1 VVGATRNAG
10 PVAATRV
17 RWQPRHGGRA
27 GGRDGGRGVTGG
39 PVGETAT
46 EARGSAVAEV

>member
-1 VVGATRNAG
+1 VVGATGNGG
-10 PVAATRV
+10 PVVATRV
-17 RWQPRHGGRA
+17 RRQPRHGGRP

-46 EARGSAVAEV
+46 KAHGSAVAEV